1 MLEKGG
7 APEVGGVGSK
17 VAPGVEV
24 PGRGDRRSSYPED
37 LARFAI
43 ERWEDTPAA
52 PASPAARGQGE
63 SEAGDPDARRPDVAA
78 LEEML
83 SVCYQA
89 SMLREEERPVTFR
102 AVLAEPDLFSSRG
115 GPPEGLQRLEFPEP
129 RSFAPGELR
138 RLSQAAS
145 FRRSLIGAKGG
156 ARGDGLRVWGLIHSG
171 PRWLRDVQGG
181 RGAGAP
187 LPPVPVVKVEG
198 PGRLEV
204 YKGQEFVGR
213 LEGGRLS
220 SARTDVFD
228 ALWLPEWFRGPSE
241 EVAKLHERARDR
253 AREDPSGERWAPL
266 DRDTSLRVGRRMMK
280 RVVSVV
286 RDAHHGGT
294 ILFVPP
300 GLAAGLA
307 GENPYLDIK
316 YPFAEGESRWR
327 YRDLIVGMLER
338 LSRLHATSDGSDPE
352 PAGWAEFETTDDGEL
367 EALDEALF
375 EQAHLIS
382 DLAATDGAVVMGMR
396 NELLGFGA
404 EISGRLPAVR
414 KVWRALD
421 LEGESTVEE
430 SAEEV
435 GTRHRS
441 AYRLCGA
448 SPGSLAVVISQD
460 GGVRFVRQKD
470 GRVTYWDQD

>member
-1 MLEKGG
+1 M
-7 APEVGGVGSK
+7 
-17 VAPGVEV
+17 APGFEV
-24 PGRGDRRSSYPED
+24 PGRGASRWAYPGD
-37 LARFAI
+37 LARFVM
-43 ERWEDTPAA
+43 ERWEDTSAA
-52 PASPAARGQGE
+52 PASPAARGRAG
-63 SEAGDPDARRPDVAA
+63 SGTGDPAAAPPDVAA

-83 SVCYQA
+83 AVCYQA

-102 AVLAEPDLFSSRG
+102 AVLAEPDLFSPRG

-138 RLSQAAS
+138 RLSMAAS
-145 FRRSLIGAKGG
+145 FHRSLIGAKGDATG
-156 ARGDGLRVWGLIHSG
+156 NGLRTWGLIHSG

-187 LPPVPVVKVEG
+187 LPPVPVVKVAG
-198 PGRLEV
+198 PGRVEV
-204 YKGQEFVGR
+204 YKGQQFVGR
-213 LEGGRLS
+213 LEGGDLS
-220 SARTDVFD
+220 SARMDVFD
-228 ALWLPEWFRGPSE
+228 SRWLPEWFRGPSE
-241 EVAKLHERARDR
+241 EVAKLHGRARAR
-253 AREDPSGERWAPL
+253 AGENPGERWAPL

-280 RVVSVV
+280 RVISVV

-294 ILFVPP
+294 VLFVPSE
-300 GLAAGLA
+300 LASEFS

-352 PAGWAEFETTDDGEL
+352 PAGWAEFETTDDGEIGV
-367 EALDEALF
+367 LDEALF

-404 EISGRLPAVR
+404 EISGRLPAVWT
-414 KVWRALD
+414 VSRALD
-421 LEGESTVEE
+421 LEGERTVEE

-448 SPGSLAVVISQD
+448 LPGSLAVVISQD

>member
-1 MLEKGG
+1 M
-7 APEVGGVGSK
+7 APDK
-17 VAPGVEV
+17 FEV
-24 PGRGDRRSSYPED
+24 PGRGDARWAYPGD
-37 LARFAI
+37 LARFVM
-43 ERWEDTPAA
+43 ERWEDTPTAQDAPAA
-52 PASPAARGQGE
+52 P
-63 SEAGDPDARRPDVAA
+63 PDVAA

-83 SVCYQA
+83 AVCYQA

-102 AVLAEPDLFSSRG
+102 AVLAEPDLFSPRG

-145 FRRSLIGAKGG
+145 FHRSLIGAKGD
-156 ARGDGLRVWGLIHSG
+156 ARGDGLRIWGLIHSG

-198 PGRLEV
+198 PGRVEV

-213 LEGGRLS
+213 LEGGDLS
-220 SARTDVFD
+220 SAQMDVF
-228 ALWLPEWFRGPSE
+228 ASRWLPELFRGPSE

-253 AREDPSGERWAPL
+253 AGEQDPGERWAPL
-266 DRDTSLRVGRRMMK
+266 ARDTSLRVGRRMMK
-280 RVVSVV
+280 RVISVV

-294 ILFVPP
+294 ILFVPTE
-300 GLAAGLA
+300 LASELSS
-307 GENPYLDIK
+307 ENPYLDIK
-316 YPFAEGESRWR
+316 YPFAEGEPRWR

-338 LSRLHATSDGSDPE
+338 LSQLHATSDGSDPE
-352 PAGWAEFETTDDGEL
+352 PAGWAEFETTDDGEIGV
-367 EALDEALF
+367 LDEALF

-414 KVWRALD
+414 TVARALD
-421 LEGESTVEE
+421 LEGERTVEE

-448 SPGSLAVVISQD
+448 LPGSLAVVISQD
-460 GGVRFVRQKD
+460 GDARFVSQKE